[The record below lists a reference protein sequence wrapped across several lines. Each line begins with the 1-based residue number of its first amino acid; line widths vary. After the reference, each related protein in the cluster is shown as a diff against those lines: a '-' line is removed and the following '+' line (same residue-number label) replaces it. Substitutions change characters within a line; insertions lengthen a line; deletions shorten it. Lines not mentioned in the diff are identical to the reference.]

1 MARHNLQQQFLPK
14 RSRNAS
20 ARRRETLLPPASR
33 SRRPDERIA
42 PLFACLHSHLCS
54 ADGTGKKK
62 GLRIHPPHLEARVC
76 AAEGVRLRQ
85 RFDFFFSASESAA
98 WLSPARETSA
108 ANPNFP
114 NGAMGELHLPTP
126 HLPAPLQTVHS
137 PDRIRVDTKLDEAR
151 RQVQQEREEDRKR
164 RDSEQRKERVA

>member
-1 MARHNLQQQFLPK
+1 MQRQFLPK

-42 PLFACLHSHLCS
+42 PLFACLHSHFCS

-85 RFDFFFSASESAA
+85 RFDFFFFPVRQSRPLGYLLLGKPQPLIQTFQTARWGSCICRRRTFRRRCKRYIPLIASGLTQS
-98 WLSPARETSA
+98 LMRRGGRCSRRERKTGRGGTAS
-108 ANPNFP
+108 
-114 NGAMGELHLPTP
+114 NG
-126 HLPAPLQTVHS
+126 
-137 PDRIRVDTKLDEAR
+137 R
-151 RQVQQEREEDRKR
+151 RE
-164 RDSEQRKERVA
+164 